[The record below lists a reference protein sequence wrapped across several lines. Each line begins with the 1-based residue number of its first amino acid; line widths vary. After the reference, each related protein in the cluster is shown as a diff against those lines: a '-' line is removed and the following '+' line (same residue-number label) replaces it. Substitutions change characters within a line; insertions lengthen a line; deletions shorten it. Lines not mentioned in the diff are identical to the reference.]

1 MPSKGQIVHHSEES
15 EPSEPPR
22 IEDFNWNN
30 KCHVISAIAC
40 LVEAVYILSHEESS
54 LALRW
59 YDNLNFKF
67 ILVSWLIDE
76 NDKSIFGATFEYKGE
91 SLPNIPQFVI
101 AFRGTILKGKTA
113 KEDLKLDR
121 LCLANR
127 LHKSSRFQKAKNYI
141 EHMVDLHGGERV
153 WVAGHS
159 LGAAIALLAG
169 KEIAKKTT
177 DTSKRIE
184 AYLFNPPFCSDL
196 IMRWFKNEFV
206 KLGVQLA
213 KNGLKLILSH
223 FGEDHKDQEAQA
235 NDTLAFNALSNWVPH
250 IFVHPNDIFCSAYID
265 YFQSRQK
272 MLEIGFRKLE
282 KVAAMKTMRMLL
294 GMDSS
299 SEAMHLLPSAILTI
313 NKVEFPRET
322 EGFFDK
328 FGRKGSAHELK
339 QWWNPNSSYE
349 FQDHI
354 RKYNPPN

>member
-1 MPSKGQIVHHSEES
+1 MPSKGQIVHHSEE
-15 EPSEPPR
+15 SEPPR

-30 KCHVISAIAC
+30 KCHVISAIAY
-40 LVEAVYILSHEESS
+40 LVKAVYRLCLEHKESYYD
-54 LALRW
+54 ALRW
-59 YDNLNFKF
+59 FDNLNFKF
-67 ILVSWLIDE
+67 KLIYTLRDE
-76 NDKSIFGATFEYKGE
+76 NDHSIFGAHFEYKGE
-91 SLPNIPQFVI
+91 SLPYIPQFVI
-101 AFRGTILKGKTA
+101 AFRGTILKRKTA
-113 KEDLKLDR
+113 KEDLELDG
-121 LCLANR
+121 LCLVNR

-206 KLGVQLA
+206 KLGVPLA
-213 KNGLKLILSH
+213 KNSLKLILSH
-223 FGEDHKDQEAQA
+223 FGEDHRDQEAQA

-272 MLEIGFRKLE
+272 MLEIGLRKLE
-282 KVAAMKTMRMLL
+282 KVAAMKTMRMSL

-313 NKVEFPRET
+313 NKVEFPQEIPGPCGKI
-322 EGFFDK
+322 EK
-328 FGRKGSAHELK
+328 KILAHQLE
-339 QWWNPNSSYE
+339 QWWRTDSSYE
-349 FQDHI
+349 SLEY
-354 RKYNPPN
+354 KYDPPS